1 MDVMEKLVELLDR
14 FVYDDWHSNNY
25 IAEKLIE
32 NGVTMKDITQSQRC
46 ESKNGIQ
53 TNAGHIQSMSISELN
68 DFLRK
73 VADHDD
79 DCPYEY
85 GSVKSLE
92 WLKKPYVQ
100 KEYKKI

>member
-1 MDVMEKLVELLDR
+1 M
-14 FVYDDWHSNNY
+14 
-25 IAEKLIE
+25 
-32 NGVTMKDITQSQRC
+32 
-46 ESKNGIQ
+46 
-53 TNAGHIQSMSISELN
+53 TNAQKIQSMSIAELN

>member
-1 MDVMEKLVELLDR
+1 MKCRECPDYAKCVKESNLAIKRKNCKKSKTKYVM
-14 FVYDDWHSNNY
+14 
-25 IAEKLIE
+25 
-32 NGVTMKDITQSQRC
+32 
-46 ESKNGIQ
+46 
-53 TNAGHIQSMSISELN
+53 TNADRIRAMSIDELN

-92 WLKKPYVQ
+92 WLEKPYVQ

>member
-1 MDVMEKLVELLDR
+1 MSEVKNYPPYLD
-14 FVYDDWHSNNY
+14 YPKPHK
-25 IAEKLIE
+25 AL
-32 NGVTMKDITQSQRC
+32 
-46 ESKNGIQ
+46 
-53 TNAGHIQSMSISELN
+53 TNAGRIRAMSIDELN

-73 VADHDD
+73 VSDHDD

-92 WLKKPYVQ
+92 WLKKPYAQ

>member
-1 MDVMEKLVELLDR
+1 MTNCRNACQYNTLDGCK
-14 FVYDDWHSNNY
+14 VKEYNAICPLTNM
-25 IAEKLIE
+25 
-32 NGVTMKDITQSQRC
+32 VTPIT
-46 ESKNGIQ
+46 EYKM
-53 TNAGHIQSMSISELN
+53 TNADHIRAMSIDELN

-79 DCPYEY
+79 DFPYEY

-92 WLKKPYVQ
+92 WLEKPYLQ

>member
-1 MDVMEKLVELLDR
+1 MHCRECHDYTKCAKE
-14 FVYDDWHSNNY
+14 SNLN
-25 IAEKLIE
+25 IKR
-32 NGVTMKDITQSQRC
+32 KKC
-46 ESKNGIQ
+46 KNAKTEYVK
-53 TNAGHIQSMSISELN
+53 TNADRIRTMSIDELN

-73 VADHDD
+73 VSDHDD

-92 WLKKPYVQ
+92 WLEKPYVQ

>member
-1 MDVMEKLVELLDR
+1 MRCRECPDYAKCVKESNLAIKRKTCKKAKTKYVM
-14 FVYDDWHSNNY
+14 
-25 IAEKLIE
+25 
-32 NGVTMKDITQSQRC
+32 
-46 ESKNGIQ
+46 
-53 TNAGHIQSMSISELN
+53 TNADRIRTMSIDELN

-73 VADHDD
+73 VSDHDD

>member
-1 MDVMEKLVELLDR
+1 MRAKGYKCSNVKCDRCAGHSMCGELGDAALNCVDR
-14 FVYDDWHSNNY
+14 
-25 IAEKLIE
+25 I
-32 NGVTMKDITQSQRC
+32 IT
-46 ESKNGIQ
+46 IQ
-53 TNAGHIQSMSISELN
+53 TNADHIRAMSVAELN
-68 DFLRK
+68 NFLRK

-92 WLKKPYVQ
+92 WLEKPYVQ

>member
-1 MDVMEKLVELLDR
+1 MVKCKYEGTGIWNGRCTGTKEVDPCKGYDKCKQYKPNYTSNADR
-14 FVYDDWHSNNY
+14 
-25 IAEKLIE
+25 IRA
-32 NGVTMKDITQSQRC
+32 
-46 ESKNGIQ
+46 
-53 TNAGHIQSMSISELN
+53 MSIDELN

-92 WLKKPYVQ
+92 WLEKPYVR

>member
-1 MDVMEKLVELLDR
+1 MRCRECPDYTKCVKE
-14 FVYDDWHSNNY
+14 SNLAIKRKSCKKAKTEY
-25 IAEKLIE
+25 VK
-32 NGVTMKDITQSQRC
+32 
-46 ESKNGIQ
+46 
-53 TNAGHIQSMSISELN
+53 TNADHIQSMSIAELN

-73 VADHDD
+73 VSDHDD

-92 WLKKPYVQ
+92 WLRKPYVQ

>member
-1 MDVMEKLVELLDR
+1 MKCRECHD
-14 FVYDDWHSNNY
+14 YDKCVKESNLRIKRKSCKKAKTEY
-25 IAEKLIE
+25 VK
-32 NGVTMKDITQSQRC
+32 
-46 ESKNGIQ
+46 
-53 TNAGHIQSMSISELN
+53 TNADHIRAMSIDELN

-73 VADHDD
+73 VSDHDD

-92 WLKKPYVQ
+92 WLGKPYAQ